1 MWKSDPCACLLV
13 SRSLYRHACFSQST
27 KKIVLLNDSNDG
39 GIQSGLHLRWMIV
52 NFTNRIDSW
61 CNHKSPPPLHS
72 EWLTSGLLLGAVAY
86 VQTCEAG
93 QPGHVQDR
101 WWLLLWGQ
109 LGWMSERVF
118 SPDGSEASSAE
129 RVPSFRPFFFY
140 HAITHAGER
149 IWALIVKDASGGS
162 LINLPPPEIPAQH
175 LHILHVINPAWM
187 GGAWTPGSGLAWKP
201 VTFDSW
207 NLLSLSFPIWI
218 RK

>member
-27 KKIVLLNDSNDG
+27 KEIVLLNYSNDR

-52 NFTNRIDSW
+52 NFTNRIVDVTTKAPPSPP
-61 CNHKSPPPLHS
+61 PPPLHS

-86 VQTCEAG
+86 VQTCEAS

-118 SPDGSEASSAE
+118 SPDGSEVSSAE
-129 RVPSFRPFFFY
+129 RVPSFRPFFLPRY
-140 HAITHAGER
+140 HSCRGEDLT
-149 IWALIVKDASGGS
+149 ID
-162 LINLPPPEIPAQH
+162 
-175 LHILHVINPAWM
+175 
-187 GGAWTPGSGLAWKP
+187 
-201 VTFDSW
+201 
-207 NLLSLSFPIWI
+207 
-218 RK
+218 RKRCFRRAVW